1 MPDVHSQTK
10 ELGALDIIFIPMTY
24 KASKVNNYAPSF
36 EQYNSQV
43 SNYLKIFV
51 GNFIFTSMIVSAEK
65 ERKGLKGDGISF

>member
-1 MPDVHSQTK
+1 MHSQTK
-10 ELGALDIIFIPMTY
+10 ELGGPDIIFIPMIY

-51 GNFIFTSMIVSAEK
+51 GNLVFTSMIFSAER
-65 ERKGLKGDGISF
+65 ERKGLKGERISF